1 MNELLKNIIRY
12 FAFLGIQVFVL
23 FQVRPLHQ
31 FIVPYVYYVFILWL
45 PFSVPR
51 ISLTLLGF
59 WLGLS
64 LDYFTHTPGLHAAAC
79 TLIAYVRPWLIEM
92 LIFRE
97 GDEKNYLEPS
107 TVSMGWAPYTTYVIV
122 LTLLHHILLIFLEWI
137 QFGSFSNWSF
147 RLILFQQFL
156 PLGLQLS
163 LLCVGFTFLFRTV

>member
-79 TLIAYVRPWLIEM
+79 TLIAYVRP
-92 LIFRE
+92 
-97 GDEKNYLEPS
+97 
-107 TVSMGWAPYTTYVIV
+107 
-122 LTLLHHILLIFLEWI
+122 
-137 QFGSFSNWSF
+137 
-147 RLILFQQFL
+147 
-156 PLGLQLS
+156 
-163 LLCVGFTFLFRTV
+163 